1 MKLDEVA
8 FDYDAVENESLL
20 YQIVKDIL
28 QSGKGLYIDAD
39 FPHMMGAMGGGKSK
53 AQGRVISVTRTGSHV
68 HWKMTVNVWG
78 DVDKTF
84 VFELAKFDDEFTIE
98 QRNGK
103 STLVNV

>member
-1 MKLDEVA
+1 MKLNEVA
-8 FDYDAVENESLL
+8 FDYDAVERESLL
-20 YQIVKDIL
+20 YQIVKDLL

-39 FPHMMGAMGGGKSK
+39 FPNMAGGKKTK
-53 AQGRVISVTRTGSHV
+53 AQGRVISITRTGSHI

-84 VFELAKFDDEFTIE
+84 VFELATFDDEFTIE
-98 QRNGK
+98 VRNGK